1 MPIFTYTART
11 AQGEIRSATLE
22 AASRDEV
29 MAKLGMAP
37 RLVAATGRMAEEAA
51 K

>member
-1 MPIFTYTART
+1 MVRAFGP
-11 AQGEIRSATLE
+11 
-22 AASRDEV
+22 RDEV